1 MELKKLYRA
10 APAREPAPRMVRVSA
25 LFSFFAYSRR
35 MIRATIMLK
44 KGMEVYV
51 ITTDKKNLCLSPTM
65 YEPELLQTVEDIVKK
80 EIVKYLEVTI

>member
-1 MELKKLYRA
+1 MRPTADKDGQRISTFPNLI
-10 APAREPAPRMVRVSA
+10 M
-25 LFSFFAYSRR
+25 
-35 MIRATIMLK
+35 TIDANTGVPVTTAMLK